1 MSRQDDINRQLE
13 SDQPVVGQSLQEKAV
28 DTQDNKIRPVD
39 DDYEPD
45 VRKSNH
51 YGEARVI
58 DNANDLLTHVLHLE
72 NDPTESPW
80 TFRAMLIGESIPR
93 RCLTCKRPE
102 TIIV

>member
-1 MSRQDDINRQLE
+1 MPGQDDINQQLP
-13 SDQPVVGQSLQEKAV
+13 SDQPVVDHSAQEKAV
-28 DTQDNKIRPVD
+28 HAEDNKIRPVD

-80 TFRAMLIGESIPR
+80 TFRAMLIGQ
-93 RCLTCKRPE
+93 
-102 TIIV
+102 